1 MLLLLRQGQ
10 ISKWF
15 SGIGQE
21 AIAAGVIAALSPEE
35 YVLPMHRNLG
45 VFTGREVPLERLFAQ
60 WQGKASGFTKGRD
73 RSFHFGSQEH
83 HIVGM
88 ISHLGPQLGIAC
100 GIGLHLRLAEKQQV
114 CAVFTGEGG
123 TSEGDFHEALN
134 LASVWQLP
142 VLFCIENN
150 GYGLSTPTSEQYR
163 VKHLAERGAAY
174 AMESHRIEGNNIVKV
189 YQKITTLTA
198 SMRKQP
204 RPVLVEFDTFRM
216 RGHEEASGTAY
227 VPKKLMATW
236 AKKDPVEQ
244 FEQFLVKEKLL
255 STKERDVVK
264 AAFNETI
271 QTAWEKVKALPTV
284 TFDAAE
290 ELGDVYKKASHQLLH
305 QKPETTT
312 LRFVDAVQQ
321 ALYQGMEHYPELVM
335 MGQDIGAYG
344 GVFKVTE
351 GFADTFGSDRVRNTP
366 LCESAIVAAGY
377 GLAVCGQKAMVEMQ
391 FADFV
396 STGFTAIVNLLAKSH
411 YRWAQAADVVV
422 RMPRGGV

>member
-1 MLLLLRQGQ
+1 ML
-10 ISKWF
+10 
-15 SGIGQE
+15 
-21 AIAAGVIAALSPEE
+21 
-35 YVLPMHRNLG
+35 Y
-45 VFTGREVPLERLFAQ
+45 
-60 WQGKASGFTKGRD
+60 
-73 RSFHFGSQEH
+73 
-83 HIVGM
+83 
-88 ISHLGPQLGIAC
+88 
-100 GIGLHLRLAEKQQV
+100 
-114 CAVFTGEGG
+114 FTGEGG

-271 QTAWEKVKALPTV
+271 QTAWEKSKSPSH
-284 TFDAAE
+284 
-290 ELGDVYKKASHQLLH
+290 GD
-305 QKPETTT
+305 
-312 LRFVDAVQQ
+312 
-321 ALYQGMEHYPELVM
+321 
-335 MGQDIGAYG
+335 I
-344 GVFKVTE
+344 
-351 GFADTFGSDRVRNTP
+351 
-366 LCESAIVAAGY
+366 
-377 GLAVCGQKAMVEMQ
+377 
-391 FADFV
+391 
-396 STGFTAIVNLLAKSH
+396 
-411 YRWAQAADVVV
+411 
-422 RMPRGGV
+422 